1 MRERFAAV
9 GWLDA
14 RENGDLGRARVVV
27 TTARVGVPS
36 ELLDAARRLE
46 AIVSYG
52 AGYDNLDLPR
62 LIERGIRVS
71 TTPDVL
77 SAAVADTAVGLL
89 IDVLRGLTEADRFVR
104 EGHWRERPFPFRRDV
119 TGRRVGIVGLG
130 RIGQAIARRLEGFDC
145 QISYHNRRARPEV
158 PYRYARDVRSL
169 AADAD
174 ALVIAAP
181 GGPQTR
187 HIVDAEVL
195 RALGPDGVL
204 VNIARGSVVDDDA
217 LVAALRDGTIG
228 GAALDVFTD
237 EPHVPAELMA
247 LSNVVLTP
255 HLGSAT
261 VETRAAMAAGVLAN
275 LEAFIERGE
284 LVTPLDLHAAMA

>member
-1 MRERFAAV
+1 
-9 GWLDA
+9 
-14 RENGDLGRARVVV
+14 DLRV
-27 TTARVGVPS
+27 
-36 ELLDAARRLE
+36 
-46 AIVSYG
+46 
-52 AGYDNLDLPR
+52 
-62 LIERGIRVS
+62 
-71 TTPDVL
+71 
-77 SAAVADTAVGLL
+77 
-89 IDVLRGLTEADRFVR
+89 
-104 EGHWRERPFPFRRDV
+104 H
-119 TGRRVGIVGLG
+119 
-130 RIGQAIARRLEGFDC
+130 
-145 QISYHNRRARPEV
+145 
-158 PYRYARDVRSL
+158 
-169 AADAD
+169 
-174 ALVIAAP
+174 
-181 GGPQTR
+181 